1 MVFQISNFLSV
12 LVQPILYCMKGFNSF
27 YLLSYLFSAKLIMCC
42 LFYRL
47 HFFVI
52 FNSGKKKSCSCW
64 ISLTFIK
71 AWARLI
77 FHPFH
82 HLLIYICNWF
92 CQLTLIRAKI
102 ISFLVWIFSV
112 LVQLEEA
119 IAFVKENARKLL
131 NVETVALYPVSARSA
146 LEAKLSD
153 SFDVLGNY
161 SEHLG
166 TNSDWKISS
175 FYELEKY
182 LYGFLDGSTATG
194 VERMKLKLGTPLR
207 IAEKLLYSCQ
217 KFVRAE
223 CQEAKKDLSSV
234 DELLSSVEECSRK
247 MKSESISWE
256 RQVMS
261 QVWGFT
267 WHWQI
272 VAAIFSLNLLLVH
285 VS

>member
-1 MVFQISNFLSV
+1 M
-12 LVQPILYCMKGFNSF
+12 
-27 YLLSYLFSAKLIMCC
+27 
-42 LFYRL
+42 
-47 HFFVI
+47 
-52 FNSGKKKSCSCW
+52 
-64 ISLTFIK
+64 
-71 AWARLI
+71 
-77 FHPFH
+77 
-82 HLLIYICNWF
+82 
-92 CQLTLIRAKI
+92 
-102 ISFLVWIFSV
+102 
-112 LVQLEEA
+112 QLEEA

-161 SEHLG
+161 GEHLG

-194 VERMKLKLGTPLR
+194 IERMKLKLGTPLR

-217 KFVRAE
+217 KIVRAE
-223 CQEAKKDLSSV
+223 CQEAKNDLSSV

-261 QVWGFT
+261 QV
-267 WHWQI
+267 
-272 VAAIFSLNLLLVH
+272 
-285 VS
+285 

>member
-1 MVFQISNFLSV
+1 M
-12 LVQPILYCMKGFNSF
+12 
-27 YLLSYLFSAKLIMCC
+27 
-42 LFYRL
+42 
-47 HFFVI
+47 
-52 FNSGKKKSCSCW
+52 
-64 ISLTFIK
+64 
-71 AWARLI
+71 
-77 FHPFH
+77 
-82 HLLIYICNWF
+82 
-92 CQLTLIRAKI
+92 
-102 ISFLVWIFSV
+102 
-112 LVQLEEA
+112 QLEEA

-194 VERMKLKLGTPLR
+194 VERMKLKLGTPLG

-217 KFVRAE
+217 KIVRAE

-261 QVWGFT
+261 QV
-267 WHWQI
+267 
-272 VAAIFSLNLLLVH
+272 
-285 VS
+285 